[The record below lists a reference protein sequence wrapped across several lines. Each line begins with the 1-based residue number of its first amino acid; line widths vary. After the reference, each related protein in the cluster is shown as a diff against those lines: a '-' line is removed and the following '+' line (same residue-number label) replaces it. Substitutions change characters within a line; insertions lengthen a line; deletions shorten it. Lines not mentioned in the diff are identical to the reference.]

1 MSGKGAGP
9 VPAEVAAGRK
19 SISTVAT
26 SMNVLRQ
33 PVATTRTKGM
43 TAKTALTI
51 IDMQTDFARPG
62 TPLSVSSAR

>member
-1 MSGKGAGP
+1 
-9 VPAEVAAGRK
+9 
-19 SISTVAT
+19 
-26 SMNVLRQ
+26 
-33 PVATTRTKGM
+33 M